1 VVMTPPGGAG
11 VNRDSMRRQNLA
23 TMLGIVHVQKQLT
36 RTGLTTYMQLTRSTI
51 GNLLEELRTLGMV
64 VLVDGPRATGFVGR
78 TSPEVR
84 LVPQGAQAIA
94 VYIGRD
100 SLRAATVGLG
110 GRVLKRMDVAT
121 AGLDGPEQFVAAIVA
136 LVAKLTAGLPTAAP
150 TVGLGVG
157 LPGMVGDDGC
167 VRLAPSLGWSDVPL
181 QAMLERQLPTSLP
194 VKLSNDG
201 DLGALA
207 EHTRGAAAGSDHMIF
222 VGCDDWGVGA
232 GVISG
237 GHAVRGVGGYA
248 GELGHS
254 IVSPRGRRCQCG
266 RKGCWE
272 TEIGPTRVAE
282 ALNLE
287 NPSLSALATALSE
300 LRSPSQRLRKIGRYL
315 GLGLG
320 NAVNALNPE
329 LIVLGGTLRDLY
341 PVVKAETDAAMAEV
355 ALPPLS
361 SQVRL
366 VLSALGSDA
375 VLVGAAETA
384 MAPLLVD
391 PVGTLGQAH
400 RGPLVKQT

>member
-1 VVMTPPGGAG
+1 MVMTPPGGAG